1 MFSINKQGEEALL
14 YVTINNM
21 GAFYIAEDDESCM
34 FCNAGVDHYNEI
46 KGISICEFLPPHLV
60 IYVDM
65 PAEEV
70 QKKLKASGKVVRRK
84 ISAILSSSWHVVC
97 LCERPF
103 ILSFSRH
110 IVCLCE
116 RPSVM

>member
-1 MFSINKQGEEALL
+1 
-14 YVTINNM
+14 M
-21 GAFYIAEDDESCM
+21 GAFCIAEVDESCM

-70 QKKLKASGKVVRRK
+70 QKKLKASGKVVREK
-84 ISAILSSSWHVVC
+84 NISLTNLFLTYCLSVKDHP
-97 LCERPF
+97 LCRT
-103 ILSFSRH
+103 
-110 IVCLCE
+110 CG
-116 RPSVM
+116 M